1 MYVKQIVS
9 NAENNI
15 RSPESGGYHKEF
27 YVCSAVRAARTR
39 TAHLLLRMSP
49 GHSRCASIASPAQ
62 RGSTH
67 RFPRYCT
74 ATWKSKGDAK
84 KEALRRISRLLKVA
98 ATYSPTKWRLP
109 TLPQRSAVPSAMLS
123 LAAALA
129 PLPRPSAAPLSAPLS
144 PAPARRRRAQPT
156 PRMAHTAPH
165 SATPP
170 PMRHTRGGKRRLFL
184 PGQKRY
190 GLSQKRNIGLSI
202 FITFLGGAVTDF
214 LPIQWKDAPGL
225 SFFRATA
232 GRARV

>member
-1 MYVKQIVS
+1 MPSK
-9 NAENNI
+9 NNGI
-15 RSPESGGYHKEF
+15 QKERIKVDVQTKNPGIFRYRGSQSGGYLLSHN
-27 YVCSAVRAARTR
+27 AVQYHR
-39 TAHLLLRMSP
+39 
-49 GHSRCASIASPAQ
+49 RC
-62 RGSTH
+62 
-67 RFPRYCT
+67 C
-74 ATWKSKGDAK
+74 
-84 KEALRRISRLLKVA
+84 
-98 ATYSPTKWRLP
+98 
-109 TLPQRSAVPSAMLS
+109 LS
-123 LAAALA
+123 L
-129 PLPRPSAAPLSAPLS
+129 LP
-144 PAPARRRRAQPT
+144 RAQPT

>member
-1 MYVKQIVS
+1 MQPKNCGIQKERIKVDVQTKKP
-9 NAENNI
+9 
-15 RSPESGGYHKEF
+15 RDES
-27 YVCSAVRAARTR
+27 
-39 TAHLLLRMSP
+39 
-49 GHSRCASIASPAQ
+49 
-62 RGSTH
+62 RGF
-67 RFPRYCT
+67 R
-74 ATWKSKGDAK
+74 
-84 KEALRRISRLLKVA
+84 
-98 ATYSPTKWRLP
+98 KWRLP
-109 TLPQRSAVPSAMLS
+109 TLPQCNAVPSAMLS

>member
-98 ATYSPTKWRLP
+98 ATYSPT
-109 TLPQRSAVPSAMLS
+109 TQCSTIGDAVSRCC
-123 LAAALA
+123 
-129 PLPRPSAAPLSAPLS
+129 PRPSASPLCRAPLRSALS
-144 PAPARRRRAQPT
+144 RARAPQART
-156 PRMAHTAPH
+156 AHTPH
-165 SATPP
+165 GAHRTP
-170 PMRHTRGGKRRLFL
+170 
-184 PGQKRY
+184 
-190 GLSQKRNIGLSI
+190 
-202 FITFLGGAVTDF
+202 
-214 LPIQWKDAPGL
+214 
-225 SFFRATA
+225 
-232 GRARV
+232 

>member
-84 KEALRRISRLLKVA
+84 KE
-98 ATYSPTKWRLP
+98 KWRLP

-144 PAPARRRRAQPT
+144 PAPAHRRRAQPT